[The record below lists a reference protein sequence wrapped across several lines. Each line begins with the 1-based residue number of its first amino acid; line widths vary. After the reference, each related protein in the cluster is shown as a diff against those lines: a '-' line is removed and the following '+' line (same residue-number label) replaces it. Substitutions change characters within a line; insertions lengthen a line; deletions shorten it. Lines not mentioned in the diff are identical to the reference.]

1 MSQRFNPRYIFKH
14 TRSESIVTSMT
25 GVREDD
31 FLRILSLCEQSFGE
45 PLNPR
50 ATGEEQHRREQAETI
65 AILRNGGYT
74 VNNKGEITVVY
85 EQYDSRRQYN
95 QPLSVQ
101 RVESILTTAFL
112 VWSDDL
118 DPHHQILSRLNVL
131 KSPRRYG
138 YLLEEGE
145 CAPLSIEDQRFHY
158 LFTVLKE
165 RLDAPRMARYSH
177 WHGAKRGWF
186 ARVIDM
192 EPKDVATRIANVKD
206 RHAFHL
212 RMEAMFADMRAA
224 KDAREAVAA

>member
-1 MSQRFNPRYIFKH
+1 MSNRFNPRYIFKH
-14 TRSESIVTSMT
+14 TRSESTVISMT

-50 ATGEEQHRREQAETI
+50 ATGESQHRSEQAETI
-65 AILRNGGYT
+65 AALRNGGYT

-85 EQYDSRRQYN
+85 EQYDRRRQYN
-95 QPLSVQ
+95 QPLSIQ

-112 VWSDDL
+112 VWSGDI
-118 DPHHQILSRLNVL
+118 DPNHQILSRLNVL

-158 LFTVLKE
+158 LFMTLKE
-165 RLDAPRMARYSH
+165 RLDAPRMALYGK
-177 WHGAKRGWF
+177 WKGPKEGWF
-186 ARVIDM
+186 ARVVDM
-192 EPKDVATRIANVKD
+192 DAADRKKRIAEAKD
-206 RHAFHL
+206 RADFHKRL
-212 RMEAMFADMRAA
+212 EEMFAGMRAA
-224 KDAREAVAA
+224 KADMVAA